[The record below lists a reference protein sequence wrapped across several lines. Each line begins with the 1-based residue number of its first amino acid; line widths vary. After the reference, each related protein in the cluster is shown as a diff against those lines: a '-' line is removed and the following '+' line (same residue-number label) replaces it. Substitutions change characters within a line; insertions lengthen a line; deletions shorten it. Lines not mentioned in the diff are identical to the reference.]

1 MVKSS
6 ITMIAKVCNREGR
19 GDWWFHNSLVR
30 YGRWFSHTC
39 SFWNAQYSLLWKQI
53 WLLKETFLNLSNF
66 PQIVISEHQRVQ
78 EEMKEQQE
86 LDKKALE
93 EKVSKDAKSKEAEE
107 TKRLEKEMTKVLSE
121 KRTKQA
127 AELAAGQDLSEDEL
141 RQIRGWGTRS
151 L

>member
-1 MVKSS
+1 M
-6 ITMIAKVCNREGR
+6 
-19 GDWWFHNSLVR
+19 
-30 YGRWFSHTC
+30 
-39 SFWNAQYSLLWKQI
+39 
-53 WLLKETFLNLSNF
+53 SNF
-66 PQIVISEHQRVQ
+66 PQIVISEHQCVQ

-107 TKRLEKEMTKVLSE
+107 MKRLEKEVTKVLSE
-121 KRTKQA
+121 KRTEQA

-141 RQIRGWGTRS
+141 RQVRGRGTRS